1 MLNRKHIIAIDFV
14 VVFGTLLVVFA
25 LVGYTQPRV
34 IAPIDG
40 YTTTNNSV
48 LFSFE
53 KADLILIDDNIYFS
67 SPQEINV
74 ENNLVIN
81 LNPGIYYWKAVGALE
96 SEARQLT
103 INSEISLKLI
113 ERDNEIS
120 VVNSGN
126 TELNV
131 DVYKDGKL
139 SGNVVLGID
148 EGRKVSGEKFVG
160 RENNEGN

>member
-126 TELNV
+126 TRLNV
-131 DVYKDGKL
+131 DVYDHGIYT
-139 SGNVVLGID
+139 GRVVVGID
-148 EGRKVSGEKFVG
+148 DSAEAEGDKFIG
-160 RENNEGN
+160 GQNGN